1 MEVRRLTLVRF
12 LGGAGTDEF
21 DWVGGKEWVVLLHA
35 RENDLVL
42 R

>member
-1 MEVRRLTLVRF
+1 MEVRRLAMVGFT
-12 LGGAGTDEF
+12 GGSGTDEF
-21 DWVGGKEWVVLLHA
+21 DCVGGKESVVLLHA